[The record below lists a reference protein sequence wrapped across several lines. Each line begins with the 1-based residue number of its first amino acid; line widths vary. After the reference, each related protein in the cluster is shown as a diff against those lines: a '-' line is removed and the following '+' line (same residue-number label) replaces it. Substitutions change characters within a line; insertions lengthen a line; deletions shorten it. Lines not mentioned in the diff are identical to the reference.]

1 MGFPGSH
8 RSSTHVWH
16 PNTLLPCVCHK
27 GGSHLLTKAHG
38 RLSCTVCCDDL
49 QWTLPPHVYI
59 YSYIQP
65 TVIGAGAPAL
75 ITLCVYAEFCQGG
88 GSVTQLAVYS
98 HIQGSISHGSNYAHS
113 ETRPRHR
120 PPPVPSRR
128 HHLPPPLPH
137 HLQRYSDGIDQGS
150 VRQHLVLVVHLA

>member
-1 MGFPGSH
+1 MD
-8 RSSTHVWH
+8 ST
-16 PNTLLPCVCHK
+16 P
-27 GGSHLLTKAHG
+27 
-38 RLSCTVCCDDL
+38 SC
-49 QWTLPPHVYI
+49 I
-59 YSYIQP
+59 YLYIQP

-98 HIQGSISHGSNYAHS
+98 YIQLEALQGSNYAHS

-128 HHLPPPLPH
+128 HHPPPPLPH

-150 VRQHLVLVVHLA
+150 VTQHQEPVVHLA